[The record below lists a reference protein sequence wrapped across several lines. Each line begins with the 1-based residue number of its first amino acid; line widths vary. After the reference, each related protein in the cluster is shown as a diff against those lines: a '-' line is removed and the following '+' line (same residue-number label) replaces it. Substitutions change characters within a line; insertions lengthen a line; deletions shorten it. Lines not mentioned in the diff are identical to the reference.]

1 MFCKTCGK
9 ELNDDAS
16 FCNECGTPVGQVSNV
31 MSVNNSNDRK
41 KEDNVVRLEI
51 KPTFIFPYQILKD
64 IGNLIVWL
72 FLIGLCVGINF
83 IALFMYFPVFSIVT
97 FTLILVIRLLFEK
110 AQYNKITYRFLKTK
124 VEYIDGFLNK
134 EEKQLKYEHVREVTM
149 SQNVLERLFGI
160 GRIRLYTNAS
170 SAYNT
175 GVNHKQTG
183 KNGVDIH
190 CVTNVR
196 EQYLAAKAILDELDE
211 D

>member
-9 ELNDDAS
+9 ELNDDAA
-16 FCNECGTPVGQVSNV
+16 FCNNCGTPVGQVSNA

-72 FLIGLCVGINF
+72 FLIGLCLGINF

-110 AQYNKITYRFLKTK
+110 AQYNRITYRFLKTK
-124 VEYIDGFLNK
+124 VEYVDGFLNK

-149 SQNVLERLFGI
+149 SQNVLERIFGI
-160 GRIRLYTNAS
+160 GRIRLFTNAS

-175 GVNHKQTG
+175 GTNHRQTG

-190 CVTNVR
+190 CVVNVK
-196 EQYLAAKAILDELDE
+196 EQYRAAKAILDEME
-211 D
+211 EQ